1 MGKTVKVMKN
11 TKKNTNTT
19 IQKKPKKAVVNKIVK
34 KVVKKAAITTPKKSK
49 NTKSNKV
56 DNLVKKTVEKVKTK
70 SVKKSIPN
78 PKIEKN
84 NIQINIEQNISE
96 TKLKTDLDKTNGYRD
111 DVNGKVEK
119 LISTNKLDIKAIEN
133 LRKQILNK
141 LEKDIEVLYKKR
153 DFVAEVFVKRKELA
167 LEKLS
172 VWKKIRK
179 TKKVMLFRYLIS
191 MPFIYMMLIPGI
203 LLHIMLEIYH
213 QICFR
218 LYDIPRVNPKDYFRF
233 DRRHLPY
240 LNWFEKINCCYCSYY
255 NALMSYAK
263 EITGRTERYWC
274 PIKHANNIKD
284 QHSQYSNF
292 VDYEDGISL
301 RKQWK
306 KLKEF
311 EEYREKK
318 ESKEL
323 VKEN

>member
-1 MGKTVKVMKN
+1 MMGKTVKVMKN
-11 TKKNTNTT
+11 IKKNTNTT
-19 IQKKPKKAVVNKIVK
+19 IQKKSKKAVVNAIVK
-34 KVVKKAAITTPKKSK
+34 KAVNKTVKKAVQKSK
-49 NTKSNKV
+49 NTKTNKV
-56 DNLVKKTVEKVKTK
+56 DNVVKKTKKKVENS
-70 SVKKSIPN
+70 SVKNSIPN
-78 PKIEKN
+78 LKIEKN
-84 NIQINIEQNISE
+84 NIQINIEQTIPK
-96 TKLKTDLDKTNGYRD
+96 TKLKSDLDKTNGYRD

-133 LRKQILNK
+133 LRKQILIK

-179 TKKVMLFRYLIS
+179 TKKVMLLRYLIS

-240 LNWFEKINCCYCSYY
+240 LNWFEKINCAYCSYY

-274 PIKHANNIKD
+274 PIKHANNIRD
-284 QHSQYSNF
+284 PHSQYSYF
-292 VDYEDGISL
+292 VDYENGAEL
-301 RKQWK
+301 RKEWA

-318 ESKEL
+318 ENKEI
-323 VKEN
+323 